1 MKAAEM
7 ERVGERMITESINS
21 MEGKVK
27 RYR

>member
-7 ERVGERMITESINS
+7 ERVGERRITESITS